1 MSTFYGYAERQAED
15 QVDWSVIGK
24 EITTMLQTEV
34 TRRDKLK
41 ADIDKESKK
50 YGETLANAPTGQH
63 KGASDGVLEFAS
75 NLEQARLVQDR
86 LLKSGQLKVKDYL
99 QQRQNLTD
107 GTTGLFAA
115 AKEFQA
121 AYAGKLKAMAE
132 GTASGAEIELFKMT
146 EAFGNWNKVG
156 AYINPTN
163 YQVSLGKKHRVKQAD
178 GSYVYQMGEKPDE
191 YFTVAELRNFIS
203 LDLPKFDTKGV
214 LDKAA
219 ESLGERD
226 LEITFATYDNGQK
239 GTRTLKVSDITGEV
253 LKKLKAKNLLTED
266 QINLID
272 KYHDYQDAIVNDI
285 TANPYNALSVLTDYV
300 GVAENGKKFEY
311 VWSEEAAKGR
321 PEAVYFE
328 KDPQAGAPRIIFHDK
343 QEEYIKGKLKQ
354 GLDQRL
360 DQKTTDTFT
369 PEKVYSSRSNYTP
382 PKWKVTRAEAKNY
395 ADENILTRVEDFIAQ
410 GFDGK
415 YNNLEFFNN
424 SIKGKAVGLGVKK
437 EKDENNNDIYNFVIE
452 REKGQ
457 YITILSDLNNKTP
470 YDIANAILASNH
482 FEFFP
487 AGLRGA
493 YNLTTDLA
501 KRLSKDLQLE
511 PFGSTGELPYIETKV
526 EEGVGEQQ
534 SQSGTKQTSSKSY
547 STVIKKKKSESGGV
561 DQTNANAVGQTLKSS
576 YFTSQ
581 GPMAN
586 IFNDDNVIMTTLT
599 AQQVGKRYPTLD
611 NTYTSW
617 SDPKAKYQAILIKP
631 GPDQSFKPVLLPVAK
646 IFNSDFNLVMDMIA
660 KEMEGGDIYDMDD
673 IKALFTSKNKMLEK
687 YLNAIKPETTTKTT
701 EAETTDAET
710 VEQIFNKKKK

>member
-15 QVDWSVIGK
+15 HVDWSVIGK

-34 TRRDKLK
+34 TRREKLK
-41 ADIDKESKK
+41 ADIDKESRK

-75 NLEQARLVQDR
+75 NLEQARLIQDR

-132 GTASGAEIELFKMT
+132 GTASAAEIELFKTT

-178 GSYVYQMGEKPDE
+178 GSYVYQMGDKADE

-239 GTRTLKVSDITGEV
+239 GTRTLKVSDITGEI
-253 LKKLKAKNLLTED
+253 LEKLKAKNLLTED

-369 PEKVYSSRSNYTP
+369 PEKVYSNRYNQGSERQEKNARA
-382 PKWKVTRAEAKNY
+382 KQIGRDVTS
-395 ADENILTRVEDFIAQ
+395 RVEDFIAQ

-415 YNNLEFFNN
+415 YNNLEFFRNKVN
-424 SIKGKAVGLGVKK
+424 GNIHGLGIR
-437 EKDENNNDIYNFVIE
+437 DSDGSIDFVIE
-452 REKGQ
+452 KEKGQ
-457 YITILSDLNNKTP
+457 YISIVSDINNKTP
-470 YDIANAILASNH
+470 FQIADAVLGSNH
-482 FEFFP
+482 FSFFP
-487 AGLRGA
+487 SGLQGR
-493 YNLTTDLA
+493 YNLTKNLA
-501 KRLSKDLQLE
+501 KNLTEGLELQPFKLE
-511 PFGSTGELPYIETKV
+511 DGKYPYLEVEI

-534 SQSGTKQTSSKSY
+534 TQIGTKQSASNSY
-547 STVIKKKKSESGGV
+547 STVINKKKSESGGL
-561 DQTNANAVGQTLKSS
+561 DQKNANRVGQALKSS
-576 YFTSQ
+576 YFTAS

-586 IFNDDNVIMTTLT
+586 IFNSDNVIVTTLT
-599 AQQVGKRYPTLD
+599 AEQVAANYDSLDSRSWASKTTGYTKLPTAD
-611 NTYTSW
+611 
-617 SDPKAKYQAILIKP
+617 YQAILIKP

-660 KEMEGGDIYDMDD
+660 KEMESGDIYDMDD
-673 IKALFTSKNKMLEK
+673 IAALFTSKDKMLKK
-687 YLNAIKPETTTKTT
+687 YLDAKRTGTTTKTT
-701 EAETTDAET
+701 TETEGE
-710 VEQIFNKKKK
+710 VEVDGSKYNKN